1 LVGLLIWQDV
11 DVTWFPVTNR
21 KDNTHLPIFGRT
33 AVVRIEQLAEAAINH
48 EALLL
53 RSLTQD
59 FLGERPNLRDY
70 PRPVTVNFETLAAA
84 ASLIELLAER
94 SNQEPPSWTKEVGAL
109 PQPLH
114 LVKSAATM
122 KHLRALCEQ
131 QSPEPLRKRG
141 FYAPPNFLESA

>member
-1 LVGLLIWQDV
+1 MI
-11 DVTWFPVTNR
+11 
-21 KDNTHLPIFGRT
+21 
-33 AVVRIEQLAEAAINH
+33 RIEQLAEAAINQD
-48 EALLL
+48 ALLL

-59 FLGERPNLRDY
+59 LLRERPNLREY
-70 PRPVTVNFETLAAA
+70 SKPAAVNFETLAAA

>member
-1 LVGLLIWQDV
+1 MI
-11 DVTWFPVTNR
+11 
-21 KDNTHLPIFGRT
+21 
-33 AVVRIEQLAEAAINH
+33 RIEELAEAAIDQD
-48 EALLL
+48 ALLL

-59 FLGERPNLRDY
+59 FLRERPRLADI
-70 PRPVTVNFETLAAA
+70 PRPDAADSQTIAAA

-94 SNQEPPSWTKEVGAL
+94 SNQEPPSWTKDVGAL
-109 PQPLH
+109 PQPVH

-131 QSPEPLRKRG
+131 HSPEPLRKRG

>member
-1 LVGLLIWQDV
+1 M
-11 DVTWFPVTNR
+11 
-21 KDNTHLPIFGRT
+21 
-33 AVVRIEQLAEAAINH
+33 VRIEQLAEAAINH
-48 EALLL
+48 DALQL

-59 FLGERPNLRDY
+59 LLRERPNLREY
-70 PRPVTVNFETLAAA
+70 SKPATVDFETLAAA

-94 SNQEPPSWTKEVGAL
+94 SNQEPPSWTKDVGAL
-109 PQPLH
+109 PQPVH